1 MGSPTVKRIFNQD
14 ISQGTKPKLRVCAYC
29 RVSSKSEEQ
38 LTSYETQVAVY
49 TERISSEP
57 EWEFAGIYADR
68 GVSATQMAQ
77 RKEFLRMLS
86 DCEKG
91 LIDCV
96 ICKSLSRFARIT
108 LDALN
113 CIKNSGSLE

>member
-1 MGSPTVKRIFNQD
+1 MVAVTAGFVPSLEWQNQFEFCG
-14 ISQGTKPKLRVCAYC
+14 IR
-29 RVSSKSEEQ
+29 
-38 LTSYETQVAVY
+38 VY

-96 ICKSLSRFARIT
+96 ICKSLSRFARNT

-113 CIKNSGSLE
+113 CIKKLRELGVRLMRNMLVIY